1 MVANASEVSGVLTAS
16 AGFVGLPVGPAEV
29 EPGDIAGGTEISG
42 VSSEP
47 PCHALRVEDC
57 VLNETPV
64 EMNELGAPQGMLL
77 SG

>member
-29 EPGDIAGGTEISG
+29 EPGDIAGGTEIAG

-47 PCHALRVEDC
+47 PSMSCSEGGGLCVE
-57 VLNETPV
+57 
-64 EMNELGAPQGMLL
+64 
-77 SG
+77 